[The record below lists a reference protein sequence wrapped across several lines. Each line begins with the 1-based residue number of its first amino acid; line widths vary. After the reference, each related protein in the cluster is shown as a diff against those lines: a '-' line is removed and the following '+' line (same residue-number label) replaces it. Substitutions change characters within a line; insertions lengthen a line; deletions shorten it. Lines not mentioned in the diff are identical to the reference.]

1 MDPRE
6 STTKQDSDRCF
17 MPPVCVYGRRGGER
31 RGGCVC
37 ECLIKG
43 KRTISR
49 KGIRREAVKEQ
60 TNEED

>member
-1 MDPRE
+1 
-6 STTKQDSDRCF
+6 